1 MKPCLLVA
9 AVHVVCL
16 VAAPVCNAVESSTGE
31 VEAWLRSLAL
41 EEWAVV
47 FQKERF
53 STLDDVQLITEDDLK
68 AMKLPRGH
76 VRRILHALEA
86 RLSAANSTAVTPLA
100 VAKEKL
106 AKMYV
111 KLMKAPPFVYYITS
125 TSFAIS
131 HHHLSFFFSFLSRYV
146 ISLDGVDGAD
156 PHNAGRFAGFKEDW
170 AEQCGGE
177 VPLDL
182 VRCPGHLDKRRG
194 FGLTVSLVGCIEKV

>member
-53 STLDDVQLITEDDLK
+53 STLDDLQLITEDDLK

-100 VAKEKL
+100 VAKEKP

-111 KLMKAPPFVYYITS
+111 KLMKAPPLCILYNLNKFCHFTPS
-125 TSFAIS
+125 PLF
-131 HHHLSFFFSFLSRYV
+131 LFFLPLQVRD
-146 ISLDGVDGAD
+146 I
-156 PHNAGRFAGFKEDW
+156 PGR
-170 AEQCGGE
+170 C
-177 VPLDL
+177 
-182 VRCPGHLDKRRG
+182 
-194 FGLTVSLVGCIEKV
+194 